1 MLSFPRGT
9 EMFQFPRLPLPA
21 YVFSRQ
27 LHGIIR
33 AGFSHSG
40 ISGSTPVSGSPKLIA
55 ACYAL
60 HRPSAPR
67 NPPYALKRLT
77 IILFSVTSN
86 DIQLS
91 KNRRPYGRLP
101 DFLKRIPLSN
111 GGERD
116 RTDDPLRARQV
127 LSQLSYTP
135 VIHLPLISAHS
146 GPSSSIGGPR

>member
-9 EMFQFPRLPLPA
+9 EMFQFPRLPSPT
-21 YVFSRQ
+21 YGFSRR
-27 LHGIIR
+27 LRGIIR
-33 AGFSHSG
+33 AGLPHSG

-77 IILFSVTSN
+77 KILNSVTSN

-91 KNRRPYGRLP
+91 KNLCPAGQLP
-101 DFLKRIPLSN
+101 EILKRIH
-111 GGERD
+111 GGERV

-135 VIHLPLISAHS
+135 VFHCPWLPD
-146 GPSSSIGGPR
+146 PV